1 MLIKKLKSS
10 IKSSVN
16 LPGNSLCTICKSF
29 IRPHLNF
36 VHTLHEKSNNEKF
49 QNKMEINGME

>member
-16 LPGNSLCTICKSF
+16 LPGNSLCTIYKSF
-29 IRPHLNF
+29 IRLNF